1 MQRTIAALLL
11 LSAGSLVACQS
22 EPPPPEPW
30 MPTGA
35 DAEVVSADEAA
46 AEAQATIHD
55 DNADAVYEELLAEK
69 PGD

>member
-1 MQRTIAALLL
+1 MQRTFAILMLCAGALC
-11 LSAGSLVACQS
+11 ACQS
-22 EPPPPEPW
+22 DPPPPEPW

-35 DAEVVSADEAA
+35 EAEVVSADEAA

-55 DNADAVYEELLAEK
+55 DNADAVYEELKAEQ